1 MKLKILL
8 SLTIFIVFTS
18 SCVQQSEYD
27 KLSDENKEL
36 KEQLDELENG
46 AVRLYGQAVELTKN
60 NELEKAEEKLK
71 ILFDRHS
78 ETDESKKGRLLAVKI
93 KSKKIENA
101 DNTSYK
107 NALSVN
113 TIESLE
119 KYIAVNPKGRFVTE
133 CKRNITSVLKE
144 NEQKDYE
151 NALVTTSSYTVEE
164 FISKYPN
171 HKSVKSFRKKIIE
184 LEVDEIFG
192 DKNTGQLPSYDRNSS
207 SYSSYS
213 EIEIENGTQCNLVV
227 RYSGTDTK
235 MIEVPAGATRSIS
248 MTSGTY
254 RIAASACGSN
264 YAGTE
269 NLQGNYSTRYYI
281 TTNRY

>member
-8 SLTIFIVFTS
+8 SLTIFIILT

-36 KEQLDELENG
+36 KTKLDELENG

-78 ETDESKKGRLLAVKI
+78 ETDESKKGRILAVQI

-101 DNTSYK
+101 DNASYK
-107 NALSVN
+107 NALSIN

-119 KYIAVNPKGRFVTE
+119 KYITENPKGKFVNE
-133 CKRNITSVLKE
+133 CKKNIAAVIKE

-151 NALVTTSSYTVEE
+151 IALLTTSSYTLEE

-171 HKSVKSFRKKIIE
+171 HKSIKSFRKKIIE

-235 MIEVPAGATRSIS
+235 MIEIPAGATRSIS
-248 MTSGTY
+248 MSSGTY

>member
-8 SLTIFIVFTS
+8 SLTIFIVFT

-36 KEQLDELENG
+36 KTQLDELENG

-71 ILFDRHS
+71 TLFDRHS
-78 ETDESKKGRLLAVKI
+78 ETDESKKGRILAEQI

-107 NALSVN
+107 KALSIN

-119 KYIAVNPKGRFVTE
+119 KYINENPKGKFVNE
-133 CKRNITSVLKE
+133 CRKNIASVIKE

-151 NALVTTSSYTVEE
+151 NALVTTSSYTLEE

-235 MIEVPAGATRSIS
+235 MIEIPAGATRSIS
-248 MTSGTY
+248 MSSGTY

>member
-1 MKLKILL
+1 MKLKTLL
-8 SLTIFIVFTS
+8 IFTLFIIIT

-27 KLSDENKEL
+27 KLSDENREL

-60 NELEKAEEKLK
+60 NELEEAEERLK

-78 ETDESKKGRLLAVKI
+78 ETEESKKGRILAI
-93 KSKKIENA
+93 QINNKKIENT
-101 DNTSYK
+101 DNLNYK
-107 NALSVN
+107 NALSTG

-119 KYIAVNPKGRFVTE
+119 KYIIENPNGKFAEE
-133 CKRNITSVLKE
+133 CKKNISKVISE
-144 NEQKDYE
+144 NELKDYE
-151 NALVTTSSYTVEE
+151 NALVTTSSNTLSE

-171 HKSVKSFRKKIIE
+171 HKSIKSFRKKIIE

-192 DKNTGQLPSYDRNSS
+192 DKNTGQLPSFDRNSS

-213 EIEIENGTQCNLVV
+213 EIAIENGTNCTLIV

-235 MIEVPAGATRSIS
+235 MIEIPAGASRLIS
-248 MTSGTY
+248 MSSGTY

-281 TTNRY
+281 TTTTRY